1 MLESFL
7 MSSGSLFLRQQRP
20 CVSFWFMPDG
30 TLLPIL
36 AFSGLG
42 IILFWVAVAFY
53 IGIRLARKGK
63 GARPGGR
70 QRNQGHSR
78 DPKQLRKERSEHASH
93 PSASSRDTHSPPA
106 VSVAVPLSLT
116 STAVSRSNAKVAA
129 APKPAA
135 KPEPPRPELRC
146 ANLTRE
152 ELFQTQIRG
161 HSTRSIRSGEI
172 GTYLVSYTRHSQ
184 DNIRTVIDGF
194 WEYLLEAA
202 HYRKGVL
209 VVPHFGTFRHRYDEV
224 GARDEIIQF
233 QSRPRKELIKNFQ
246 RMYDGQVTN
255 DDWIAKRSEAHG
267 YDHLSV
273 RRRMVAEIAKEK
285 FLDVRLVH
293 QVVTELFF
301 VLARIMIETEE
312 SIHWMRRGVMQL
324 KPLPSCDADRAL
336 HMTWEDRVYEFV
348 PNDHLIEEIRRCFP
362 NEYIKALS

>member
-1 MLESFL
+1 
-7 MSSGSLFLRQQRP
+7 
-20 CVSFWFMPDG
+20 MPDG
-30 TLLPIL
+30 TLTPIL

-63 GARPGGR
+63 GAQARSRRGHH
-70 QRNQGHSR
+70 GHSR
-78 DPKQLRKERSEHASH
+78 DPKRLRMERSTQPTLDPT
-93 PSASSRDTHSPPA
+93 PSRGPAPPPIPTVDA
-106 VSVAVPLSLT
+106 AVPLSLT
-116 STAVSRSNAKVAA
+116 STSVRR
-129 APKPAA
+129 PKPNPSAARKPVA
-135 KPEPPRPELRC
+135 KPAPPRPELRC

-152 ELFQTQIRG
+152 ELFQTLIRG

-172 GTYLVSYTRHSQ
+172 VTYLFSYTRHSQ

-209 VVPHFGTFRHRYDEV
+209 VVPHFGTFRHRYDEA

-233 QSRPRKELIKNFQ
+233 QSRPRKELIANFQ
-246 RMYDGQVTN
+246 RMYDGQVAS
-255 DDWIAKRSEAHG
+255 DDWISKRSEAHG

-285 FLDVRLVH
+285 FLDVRQVH

-312 SIHWMRRGVMQL
+312 SIHWMRRGIMQL
-324 KPLPSCDADRAL
+324 KPLPTDDPNRAL
-336 HMTWEDRVYEFV
+336 QMTWEDRVYEFV

-362 NEYIKALS
+362 SEYIKALS